1 MNGVPEELPAMRGV
15 NHYIP
20 LIDENKWYHYHL
32 LRCPD
37 SMKVQLMEKITCY
50 MQAGWWE
57 SVQTD
62 QAAPMLCIPKK
73 SGLLH
78 TAIDACKRNDNTV
91 KDVTPF
97 PDQDQIRL
105 DVARVK
111 IQLKINFSDAYEQI
125 RTVPKDIHKSAFATI
140 YGTYMSHTMQ
150 IGDCNAPA
158 TFQHVMMMIFRDFIG
173 IFLHA
178 YLDDLFVYSNSVDK
192 HEKHLALIFEKIRK
206 FQFYLKEE
214 KCKLYAE
221 QVDCL
226 GHMIDHRGLHADAD
240 KMSQIRNWQQPRN
253 YNDVQKIVGLVQYL
267 AHFLPDVSS
276 YTGPLSA
283 MSKNSQPFAWRPLD
297 DKCFEMIKYICCK
310 TPVLVPVNH
319 NKDDPIWVICDASV
333 SGVGV
338 MYGQGPTWQTC
349 RPAGF
354 MSRKFTDA
362 QRHYHVFEQ
371 ETITILEALLK
382 WEDKLI
388 GYRIH
393 VVTDHQAR
401 EFFKMQDRLS
411 SQQTRWM
418 EYLSRFNFDI

>member
-1 MNGVPEELPAMRGV
+1 MNGVLEELHPMCGV
-15 NHYIP
+15 NHHIP

-32 LRCPD
+32 PRCPD
-37 SMKVQLMEKITCY
+37 SMKVQLMEKITRY
-50 MQAGWWE
+50 TQAGWWE

-73 SGLLH
+73 SSLLR
-78 TAIDACKRNDNTV
+78 TAIDARKRNDNTV

-105 DVARVK
+105 DIARAK
-111 IQLKINFSDAYEQI
+111 IWSKIDFSNTYKQI
-125 RTVPKDIHKSAFATI
+125 HTVPEDVHKSVFATI

-158 TFQHVMMMIFRDFIG
+158 TFQRVMTMIFRDSIG

-178 YLDDLFVYSNSVDK
+178 YLDDLFMYSNSVDE
-192 HEKHLALIFEKIRK
+192 HEKHLMLVFEKIRK

-214 KCKLYAE
+214 KCELYAD

-226 GHMIDHRGLHADAD
+226 GHMIDHRGLHVDAD
-240 KMSQIRNWQQPRN
+240 KMIRICNWRQPRN
-253 YNDVQKIVGLVQYL
+253 YNDIQKFVGLVQYL

-283 MSKNSQPFAWRPLD
+283 MSKNSQPFAWRPLH

-310 TPVLVPVNH
+310 TPVLMPVNH
-319 NKDDPIWVICDASV
+319 DKDNPIWVICNASV
-333 SGVGV
+333 SGVGA
-338 MYGQGPTWQTC
+338 MYSQGPTWQTC

-354 MSRKFTDA
+354 MSHKFTDA
-362 QRHYHVFEQ
+362 QRHYRVFEQ

-388 GYRIH
+388 GYHIH
-393 VVTDHQAR
+393 VVTDHQVL
-401 EFFKMQDRLS
+401 EFFKMQDWLS
-411 SQQTRWM
+411 SRQTHWM
-418 EYLSRFNFDI
+418 EYLLRFDFDI

>member
-1 MNGVPEELPAMRGV
+1 MGTLTEDNIPELRAKWLQSCQDIMNGVPEELPPMRGV
-15 NHYIP
+15 NHHIP
-20 LIDENKWYHYHL
+20 LIDENKRYHYHL
-32 LRCPD
+32 PWCPD
-37 SMKVQLMEKITCY
+37 SMKVQLMEKIMRYTR
-50 MQAGWWE
+50 AGWWE
-57 SVQTD
+57 LVQTD

-73 SGLLH
+73 SRLLC
-78 TAIDACKRNDNTV
+78 TAIDAHKRNDNTV
-91 KDVTPF
+91 KDVTLF
-97 PDQDQIRL
+97 PDQDQIHL
-105 DVARVK
+105 DVARAK
-111 IQLKINFSDAYEQI
+111 IRSKINFSDAYEQI
-125 RTVPKDIHKSAFATI
+125 RTVPEDIHKSAFAMI

-158 TFQHVMMMIFRDFIG
+158 TFQHVMTMIFRDFIS

-192 HEKHLALIFEKIRK
+192 HEKHLVLVFEKIRK

-214 KCKLYAE
+214 KCELYAE

-226 GHMIDHRGLHADAD
+226 SHMIDHRGLHADAD
-240 KMSQIRNWQQPRN
+240 KMSQIHNWRQPRN
-253 YNDVQKIVGLVQYL
+253 YNDVQKFVGLVQYL
-267 AHFLPDVSS
+267 AHFLPDVLS

-283 MSKNSQPFAWRPLD
+283 MSRNGQLFAWRPLH

-319 NKDDPIWVICDASV
+319 DKDNPIWVICNASV
-333 SGVGV
+333 SGVGA

-362 QRHYHVFEQ
+362 QRHYRVFEQ
-371 ETITILEALLK
+371 EMIAILEALLK

-388 GYRIH
+388 GY
-393 VVTDHQAR
+393 
-401 EFFKMQDRLS
+401 
-411 SQQTRWM
+411 
-418 EYLSRFNFDI
+418 